1 MRVDG
6 IEESTM
12 PKKDT
17 AATVAAMLSSAGAQT
32 RRMPERAEPA
42 APVAVAPVAPA
53 AATVTVTE
61 PAPATVSTLPTQVAP
76 APAPIP
82 EAPRTLRLQ
91 SATARRLRDAWLE
104 AKRDDVLLTA
114 QDFASAL
121 VDEALTRRDRSRVL
135 NRG

>member
-1 MRVDG
+1 
-6 IEESTM
+6 M

-32 RRMPERAEPA
+32 RRTPERAESVTS
-42 APVAVAPVAPA
+42 VAVAPVAPPA
-53 AATVTVTE
+53 ASVTVTE
-61 PAPATVSTLPTQVAP
+61 SATATVSTLPTPVAP
-76 APAPIP
+76 APAPVPVP

-91 SATARRLRDAWLE
+91 PATARRLRDAWLE

-114 QDFASAL
+114 QDFASEL
-121 VDEALTRRDRSRVL
+121 LDEALTRRGRSRVL